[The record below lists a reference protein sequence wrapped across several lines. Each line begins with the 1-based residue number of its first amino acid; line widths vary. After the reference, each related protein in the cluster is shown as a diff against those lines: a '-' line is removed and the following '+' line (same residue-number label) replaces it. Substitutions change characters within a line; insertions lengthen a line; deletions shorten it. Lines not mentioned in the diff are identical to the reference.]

1 MVTLCL
7 TLWQTAKLFSKVAA
21 QFDISTTSVWELQFL
36 QIFATFL
43 IVFLIIAILAEVVS
57 DYLVSDYL
65 DEVVVWFWFDSQ
77 ITNDFEQLFS
87 LLDIL
92 ISSLKKRIFKSLPIF
107 SFFVV
112 KCSTPLLYLQ
122 VFGLF

>member
-21 QFDISTTSVWELQFL
+21 QFAVSTTSVWELQFL

-65 DEVVVWFWFDSQ
+65 DEVVVWFWFDFP
-77 ITNDFEQLFS
+77 NN
-87 LLDIL
+87 
-92 ISSLKKRIFKSLPIF
+92 
-107 SFFVV
+107 
-112 KCSTPLLYLQ
+112 
-122 VFGLF
+122 